1 MSEANPVA
9 SRQAP
14 RGDQTNPSTSIGGRA
29 TSQVVIVG
37 GGVIGSSIAYF
48 LRASDPSVSV
58 TVIERDPT
66 YARSSS
72 ALSAAS
78 IRQQFSTPLS
88 IQMSLFGIDFLR
100 SIGERLE
107 IDGVKPSI
115 DLHEGGYLFLA
126 TPAGETTLR
135 ENHALQRSLGAD
147 ISLLDNAGLQTRFPW
162 LNTEDLVA
170 GAYGESGEGW
180 FDGYGLVQALRK
192 KAQALGARYVADE
205 VKEIKRDGTRVTEVI
220 TAGGQTYACDVVVNA
235 AGAWSRKV
243 AQMVGIDIPVFAR
256 RRSIFNV
263 SSPARLERC
272 PLLIDPT
279 GVYFRPEGKSFIC
292 GTSPSADN
300 DPDDLPL
307 DEVDHA
313 LFDEVIWPTLAH
325 RVPQFEALRVQN
337 CWSGYYEYNVLDQN
351 AIIGHH
357 PEVDN
362 CIFAN
367 GFSGHGLQQGP
378 ATGRGVSEL
387 ILHGRY
393 TSLDLSSLSFER
405 VLENRPIVEKN
416 VV

>member
-1 MSEANPVA
+1 MS
-9 SRQAP
+9 SK
-14 RGDQTNPSTSIGGRA
+14 
-29 TSQVVIVG
+29 VVIVG

-48 LRASDPSVSV
+48 LRLSDPTVSV

-88 IQMSLFGIDFLR
+88 IQMSLFGIEFLR

-107 IDGVKPSI
+107 IGGTRPSI

-126 TPAGETTLR
+126 TAAGESTLR
-135 ENHALQRSLGAD
+135 ENHALQKRLGAD
-147 ISLLDNAGLQTRFPW
+147 ISLLDTSALQARFPW
-162 LNTEDLVA
+162 LNTDDLVA

-192 KAQALGARYVADE
+192 KAQALGARYVAAD
-205 VKEIKRDGTRVTEVI
+205 VTALQRDGNHVTQVQ
-220 TAGGQTYACDVVVNA
+220 TADGETYACDVVVNA
-235 AGAWSRKV
+235 AGAWSRRV
-243 AQMVGIDIPVFAR
+243 AQMVGIDLPVYAR

-263 SSPARLERC
+263 TSPARLERC
-272 PLLIDPT
+272 PLLIDPS
-279 GVYFRPEGKSFIC
+279 GVYFRPEGNSFLC
-292 GTSPSADN
+292 GTSPAADH

-313 LFDEVIWPTLAH
+313 LFDDVIWPTLAH

-351 AIIGHH
+351 AIIGSH
-357 PEVDN
+357 PDVDN

-378 ATGRGVSEL
+378 ATGRGISEL

-393 TSLDLSSLSFER
+393 TTLDLGSLSFAR

>member
-1 MSEANPVA
+1 
-9 SRQAP
+9 
-14 RGDQTNPSTSIGGRA
+14 
-29 TSQVVIVG
+29 
-37 GGVIGSSIAYF
+37 
-48 LRASDPSVSV
+48 
-58 TVIERDPT
+58 
-66 YARSSS
+66 
-72 ALSAAS
+72 
-78 IRQQFSTPLS
+78 
-88 IQMSLFGIDFLR
+88 
-100 SIGERLE
+100 
-107 IDGVKPSI
+107 
-115 DLHEGGYLFLA
+115 
-126 TPAGETTLR
+126 
-135 ENHALQRSLGAD
+135 
-147 ISLLDNAGLQTRFPW
+147 
-162 LNTEDLVA
+162 
-170 GAYGESGEGW
+170 
-180 FDGYGLVQALRK
+180 
-192 KAQALGARYVADE
+192 
-205 VKEIKRDGTRVTEVI
+205 
-220 TAGGQTYACDVVVNA
+220 
-235 AGAWSRKV
+235 
-243 AQMVGIDIPVFAR
+243 MVGIDIPVFAR

-263 SSPARLERC
+263 SSPARLARC

-292 GTSPSADN
+292 GTSPDANN

-357 PEVDN
+357 PDVEN

-393 TSLDLSSLSFER
+393 TTLDLSPLSFER

>member
-1 MSEANPVA
+1 MS
-9 SRQAP
+9 SR
-14 RGDQTNPSTSIGGRA
+14 I
-29 TSQVVIVG
+29 VIIG
-37 GGVIGSSIAYF
+37 GGVIGSAVAYF
-48 LRASDPSVSV
+48 LRAADPSVAV

-88 IQMSLFGIDFLR
+88 IRMSLFGIEFLR
-100 SIGERLE
+100 ELGERLA
-107 IDGVKPSI
+107 IDGARPSI

-126 TPAGETTLR
+126 TPAGEATLR
-135 ENHALQRSLGAD
+135 ENHALQLAEGAQ
-147 ISLLDNAGLQTRFPW
+147 IRYLEREALAAGFPW
-162 LNTEDLVA
+162 LNVEDLAA
-170 GAYGESGEGW
+170 GCYGERGEGW

-192 KAQALGARYVADE
+192 KAQSLGARYLASEAVDLVREGRRITHVVSADGE
-205 VKEIKRDGTRVTEVI
+205 RH
-220 TAGGQTYACDVVVNA
+220 ACDTVVNA
-235 AGAWSRKV
+235 AGAWARRIAELAGV
-243 AQMVGIDIPVFAR
+243 EIPVFAR

-272 PLLIDPT
+272 PLLIDPS
-279 GVYFRPEGKSFIC
+279 GVYFRPEGRTYLC
-292 GTSPSADN
+292 GTSPAPDR

-325 RVPQFEALRVQN
+325 RVPGFEALRVEN
-337 CWSGYYEYNVLDQN
+337 CWSGYYEYNVFDHN
-351 AIIGHH
+351 AIIGYH
-357 PEVDN
+357 PEVEN

-378 ATGRGVSEL
+378 ATGRGVGEL

-393 TSLDLSSLSFER
+393 TTLDLSELDWTR

>member
-1 MSEANPVA
+1 MS
-9 SRQAP
+9 SK
-14 RGDQTNPSTSIGGRA
+14 
-29 TSQVVIVG
+29 VVIVG

-48 LRASDPSVSV
+48 LRLSDPTVDV
-58 TVIERDPT
+58 TVIERDPS

-88 IQMSLFGIDFLR
+88 IQMSLFGIEFLR

-107 IDGVKPSI
+107 VDGARPSI

-126 TPAGETTLR
+126 TPAGEPTLR
-135 ENHALQRSLGAD
+135 ENHALQKRLGAD
-147 ISLLDNAGLQTRFPW
+147 ISLLDKNALQARFPW

-192 KAQALGARYVADE
+192 KAQALGARYLAAD
-205 VKEIKRDGTRVTEVI
+205 VTALQRDGQRI
-220 TAGGQTYACDVVVNA
+220 THVQTADGESYACDVVVNA
-235 AGAWSRKV
+235 AGAWSRRV
-243 AQMVGIDIPVFAR
+243 AQMVGIDLPVYAR

-263 SSPARLERC
+263 TSPARLERC
-272 PLLIDPT
+272 PLLIDPS
-279 GVYFRPEGKSFIC
+279 GVYFRPEGNSFIC
-292 GTSPSADN
+292 GTSPAADR

-313 LFDEVIWPTLAH
+313 LFDDVIWPTLAH

-351 AIIGHH
+351 AIIGYH
-357 PEVDN
+357 PDVAN

-393 TSLDLSSLSFER
+393 TTLDLGSLSFAR
-405 VLENRPIVEKN
+405 VIENRPIVEKN

>member
-1 MSEANPVA
+1 VS
-9 SRQAP
+9 SK
-14 RGDQTNPSTSIGGRA
+14 
-29 TSQVVIVG
+29 VVIVG

-48 LRASDPSVSV
+48 LRLSDPTVDV

-88 IQMSLFGIDFLR
+88 IQMSLFGIEFLR

-107 IDGVKPSI
+107 VDGTRPSI

-126 TPAGETTLR
+126 TPAGEPTLR
-135 ENHALQRSLGAD
+135 ENHALQKRLGAD
-147 ISLLDNAGLQTRFPW
+147 ISLLDKNALQARFPW
-162 LNTEDLVA
+162 LNTDDLVA

-192 KAQALGARYVADE
+192 KAQALGARYLAADVTALQRE
-205 VKEIKRDGTRVTEVI
+205 GRRVTHVQ
-220 TAGGQTYACDVVVNA
+220 TADGESYACDVVVNA
-235 AGAWSRKV
+235 AGAWSRRV
-243 AQMVGIDIPVFAR
+243 AQMVGLDLPVYAR

-263 SSPARLERC
+263 TSPARLERC
-272 PLLIDPT
+272 PLLIDPS
-279 GVYFRPEGKSFIC
+279 GVYFRPEGTSFIC
-292 GTSPSADN
+292 GTSPAADR

-313 LFDEVIWPTLAH
+313 LFDDVIWPTLAH

-351 AIIGHH
+351 AIIGYH
-357 PEVDN
+357 PDVEN

-393 TSLDLSSLSFER
+393 TTLDLGSLSFAR

>member
-1 MSEANPVA
+1 MA
-9 SRQAP
+9 SK
-14 RGDQTNPSTSIGGRA
+14 
-29 TSQVVIVG
+29 VVIVG
-37 GGVIGSSIAYF
+37 GGVIGSSVAYF
-48 LRASDPSVSV
+48 LRASAPDVEV

-72 ALSAAS
+72 VLSAAS

-88 IQMSLFGIDFLR
+88 VQMSLYGIEFLR

-107 IDGVKPSI
+107 VNGAKPSI

-126 TPAGETTLR
+126 TPAGEATLR
-135 ENHALQRSLGAD
+135 ANHALQRSLGAD
-147 ISLLDNAGLQTRFPW
+147 ISLLDKPQLQERFPW
-162 LNTEDLVA
+162 LNADDLAA
-170 GAYGESGEGW
+170 GAFGESGEGW

-192 KAQALGARYVADE
+192 KAQALGARYVASD
-205 VKEIKRDGTRVTEVI
+205 VTGMKREGRTVTYVLASNGER
-220 TAGGQTYACDVVVNA
+220 YACDAVVNA
-235 AGAWSRKV
+235 AGAWSSRV
-243 AQMVGIDIPVFAR
+243 AQMIGIELPVRAR

-263 SSPARLERC
+263 SSPARLAPC
-272 PLLIDPT
+272 PLLIDPG
-279 GVYFRPEGKSFIC
+279 GVYFRPEGRTYIC

-313 LFDEVIWPTLAH
+313 LFDDVIWPALAH
-325 RVPQFEALRVQN
+325 RVPGFEALRVEN

-351 AIIGHH
+351 AIIGRH
-357 PEVDN
+357 PDIDN
-362 CIFAN
+362 CLFAN

-387 ILHGRY
+387 VLHGRY
-393 TSLDLSSLSFER
+393 TTLDLSSLGWER
-405 VLENRPIVEKN
+405 VLSNRPIVEKN

>member
-1 MSEANPVA
+1 MA
-9 SRQAP
+9 SK
-14 RGDQTNPSTSIGGRA
+14 
-29 TSQVVIVG
+29 VVIVG
-37 GGVIGSSIAYF
+37 GGVIGSSVAYF
-48 LRASDPSVSV
+48 LRASDPGVQV

-88 IQMSLFGIDFLR
+88 VQMSLYGIEFLR

-107 IDGVKPSI
+107 VDGTQPSI

-126 TPAGETTLR
+126 TQAGVATLR
-135 ENHALQRSLGAD
+135 ENHALQTKLGAD
-147 ISLLDNAGLQTRFPW
+147 ISLLDQASLQQRFAW
-162 LNTEDLVA
+162 LNTGDLAA
-170 GAYGESGEGW
+170 GAFGETGEGW
-180 FDGYGLVQALRK
+180 FDGYGLVQAFRK
-192 KAQALGARYVADE
+192 KAQSLGARYVAAE
-205 VKEIKRDGTRVTEVI
+205 VVGMKLDGPCVREVL
-220 TAGGQTYACDVVVNA
+220 TSDGEKHACDMLVNA
-235 AGAWSRKV
+235 AGAWSRDI
-243 AQMVGIDIPVFAR
+243 ARMLGIDIPVYAR

-263 SSPARLERC
+263 SSPARLAAC
-272 PLLIDPT
+272 PLVIDPG
-279 GVYFRPEGKSFIC
+279 GVYFRPEGRTYIC
-292 GTSPSADN
+292 GTSPSPDN

-307 DEVDHA
+307 DQVDHA
-313 LFDEVIWPTLAH
+313 LFDDVIWPALAH
-325 RVPQFEALRVQN
+325 RVPGFEALRVEN

-351 AIIGHH
+351 AIIGAH
-357 PEVDN
+357 PDVDN
-362 CIFAN
+362 CLFAN

-393 TSLDLSSLSFER
+393 TTLDLSTLGWQR

>member
-1 MSEANPVA
+1 M
-9 SRQAP
+9 
-14 RGDQTNPSTSIGGRA
+14 TSK
-29 TSQVVIVG
+29 VVIVG
-37 GGVIGSSIAYF
+37 GGVIGSAVAYF
-48 LRASDPSVSV
+48 LRASDPSVQV

-88 IQMSLFGIDFLR
+88 VQMSLYGIAFLR

-107 IDGVKPSI
+107 VDGVQPSI

-126 TPAGETTLR
+126 TAAGVATLR
-135 ENHALQRSLGAD
+135 ENHALQTRLGAD
-147 ISLLDNAGLQTRFPW
+147 ISLLDSQRLRERFAW
-162 LNTEDLVA
+162 MNTDDLAA
-170 GAYGESGEGW
+170 GAFGESGEGW
-180 FDGYGLVQALRK
+180 FDGYGLVQAFRK
-192 KAQALGARYVADE
+192 KAQALGARYVAAD
-205 VKEIKRDGTRVTEVI
+205 VVGLKRDGRTVTHAVTSNGESH
-220 TAGGQTYACDVVVNA
+220 ACDTLVNA
-235 AGAWSRKV
+235 AGAWSRTI
-243 AQMVGIDIPVFAR
+243 AQMLGIDIPVHAR

-263 SSPARLERC
+263 SSPARLSAC
-272 PLLIDPT
+272 PLVIDPS
-279 GVYFRPEGKSFIC
+279 GVYFRPEGRTYIC

-313 LFDEVIWPTLAH
+313 LFDDVIWPTLAH
-325 RVPQFEALRVQN
+325 RVPAFEALRVEN

-351 AIIGHH
+351 AIIGYH
-357 PEVDN
+357 PDIEN

-393 TSLDLSSLSFER
+393 TTLDLSSLGWQR
-405 VLENRPIVEKN
+405 VLDNQPIVEKN

>member
-1 MSEANPVA
+1 VS
-9 SRQAP
+9 SK
-14 RGDQTNPSTSIGGRA
+14 
-29 TSQVVIVG
+29 VVIVG

-48 LRASDPSVSV
+48 LRLSDPTVGV

-88 IQMSLFGIDFLR
+88 IQMSLFGIKFLR

-107 IDGVKPSI
+107 VDGVQPSI

-135 ENHALQRSLGAD
+135 ENHALQRRLGAD
-147 ISLLDNAGLQTRFPW
+147 ISLLDKDALQARFPW

-192 KAQALGARYVADE
+192 KAQALGARYVAAD
-205 VKEIKRDGTRVTEVI
+205 VTALHRDGNHVTQVR
-220 TAGGQTYACDVVVNA
+220 TANGETYACDVVVNA

-243 AQMVGIDIPVFAR
+243 AQMVGIDLPVYAR

-263 SSPARLERC
+263 TSPARLERC
-272 PLLIDPT
+272 PLLIDPS

-292 GTSPSADN
+292 GASPSADH

-313 LFDEVIWPTLAH
+313 IFDDVIWPTLAH

-351 AIIGHH
+351 AIMGYH
-357 PEVDN
+357 PDVDN

-378 ATGRGVSEL
+378 ATGRGISEL
-387 ILHGRY
+387 ILQGRY
-393 TSLDLSSLSFER
+393 TTLDLGSLSFAR

>member
-1 MSEANPVA
+1 MS
-9 SRQAP
+9 SR
-14 RGDQTNPSTSIGGRA
+14 I
-29 TSQVVIVG
+29 VIIG
-37 GGVIGSSIAYF
+37 GGVIGSAVAYF
-48 LRASDPSVSV
+48 LRAADPSVAV

-88 IQMSLFGIDFLR
+88 IRMSLFGIAFLR
-100 SIGERLE
+100 ELGERLA
-107 IDGVKPSI
+107 IDGARPSI

-126 TPAGETTLR
+126 TPAGEATLR
-135 ENHALQRSLGAD
+135 ENHALQLAEGAQ
-147 ISLLDNAGLQTRFPW
+147 IRYLEREALAAGFPW
-162 LNTEDLVA
+162 LNVEDLAA
-170 GAYGESGEGW
+170 GCYGERGEGW

-192 KAQALGARYVADE
+192 KAQSLGARYLASEAVDLVREGRRITHVVSADGE
-205 VKEIKRDGTRVTEVI
+205 RH
-220 TAGGQTYACDVVVNA
+220 ACDTVVNA
-235 AGAWSRKV
+235 AGAWARRIAELAGV
-243 AQMVGIDIPVFAR
+243 EIPVFAR

-272 PLLIDPT
+272 PLLIDPS
-279 GVYFRPEGKSFIC
+279 GVYFRPEGRTYLC
-292 GTSPSADN
+292 GTSPASDR

-325 RVPQFEALRVQN
+325 RVPGFEALRVEN
-337 CWSGYYEYNVLDQN
+337 CWSGYYEYNVFDHN
-351 AIIGHH
+351 AIIGYH
-357 PEVDN
+357 PEVEN

-393 TSLDLSSLSFER
+393 TTLDLSELDWTR

>member
-1 MSEANPVA
+1 VKEK
-9 SRQAP
+9 
-14 RGDQTNPSTSIGGRA
+14 
-29 TSQVVIVG
+29 VVIVG

-48 LRASDPSVSV
+48 LRVSDPGVDV
-58 TVIERDPT
+58 TVVERDPS

-88 IQMSLFGIDFLR
+88 VQMSLFGIDFLR
-100 SIGERLE
+100 SIGERLAV
-107 IDGVKPSI
+107 DGTQPSI

-126 TPAGETTLR
+126 TSAGLATLR
-135 ENHALQRSLGAD
+135 DNHALQTRLGAD
-147 ISLLDNAGLQTRFPW
+147 ICLLEQHALAERFVW
-162 LNTEDLVA
+162 LNTEDLAA
-170 GAYGESGEGW
+170 GALGESGEGW

-192 KAQALGARYVADE
+192 KAQALGARYVADD
-205 VKEIKRDGTRVTEVI
+205 VTALIRDGRRVTQVM
-220 TAGGQTYACDVVVNA
+220 TASGATYPCDTVVNA
-235 AGAWSRKV
+235 AGAWSRRV
-243 AQMVGIDIPVFAR
+243 AAMLDLELPVYAR

-272 PLLIDPT
+272 PLLIDPS
-279 GVYFRPEGKSFIC
+279 GVYFRPEGQTYIC
-292 GTSPSADN
+292 GTSPGADN

-307 DEVDHA
+307 DQVDHA
-313 LFDEVIWPTLAH
+313 LFDDVIWPVLAH
-325 RVPQFEALRVQN
+325 RVPQFEALRVLHA
-337 CWSGYYEYNVLDQN
+337 WSGYYEYNVFDQN
-351 AIIGHH
+351 AIIGFH
-357 PEVDN
+357 PDVEN

-393 TSLDLSSLSFER
+393 TTLDLSMLGFDR
-405 VLENRPIVEKN
+405 VLTNRPFVEKN

>member
-1 MSEANPVA
+1 V
-9 SRQAP
+9 
-14 RGDQTNPSTSIGGRA
+14 
-29 TSQVVIVG
+29 SQKVVVVG
-37 GGVIGSSIAYF
+37 GGVIGSAVAYF
-48 LRASDPSVSV
+48 LRASDPTVDV
-58 TVIERDPT
+58 TVIERDPS

-88 IQMSLFGIDFLR
+88 VQMSLFGIEFLR
-100 SIGERLE
+100 SIGERLAV
-107 IDGVKPSI
+107 GGTRPSI

-126 TPAGETTLR
+126 TPAGVATLR
-135 ENHALQRSLGAD
+135 DNHALQTRLGAD
-147 ISLLDNAGLQTRFPW
+147 IRLLDPQALAARFPW
-162 LNTEDLVA
+162 LNTDDLAA
-170 GAYGESGEGW
+170 GSLGESGEGW

-192 KAQALGARYVADE
+192 KAQALGAHYVAYDVTALE
-205 VKEIKRDGTRVTEVI
+205 RDGRRVTQVV
-220 TAGGQTYACDVVVNA
+220 TANGAAYPCDVMVNA
-235 AGAWSRKV
+235 AGAWSRRV
-243 AQMVGIDIPVFAR
+243 AAMLDIDLPVFAR

-272 PLLIDPT
+272 PLLIDPS
-279 GVYFRPEGKSFIC
+279 GVYFRPEGQTYIC
-292 GTSPSADN
+292 GTSPGADN

-307 DEVDHA
+307 DDVDHA

-325 RVPQFEALRVQN
+325 RVPQFEALRVLHA
-337 CWSGYYEYNVLDQN
+337 WSGYYEYNVFDQN
-351 AIIGHH
+351 AIIGLHAD
-357 PEVDN
+357 VDN

-393 TSLDLSSLSFER
+393 TTLDLSMLGFER
-405 VLENRPIVEKN
+405 VLANRPVVERN

>member
-1 MSEANPVA
+1 MSALNPVA
-9 SRQAP
+9 VRQVP
-14 RGDQTNPSTSIGGRA
+14 RGDQENTAASRRSAG
-29 TSQVVIVG
+29 SSKVVIVG

-48 LRASDPSVSV
+48 LRVSDPTVSV

-88 IQMSLFGIDFLR
+88 IQMSLFGIEFLR

-107 IDGVKPSI
+107 IDGVRPSI

-126 TPAGETTLR
+126 TPAGEATLR
-135 ENHALQRSLGAD
+135 ENHALQTRLGAD
-147 ISLLDNAGLQTRFPW
+147 ISLLDKASLQTRFPW

-192 KAQALGARYVADE
+192 KAQALGARYVADD
-205 VKEIKRDGTRVTEVI
+205 VTSLHRDGARVTEVV
-220 TAGGQTYACDVVVNA
+220 TASGETYPCDVMVNA

-243 AQMVGIDIPVFAR
+243 AGMVGIDIPVFAR

-263 SSPARLERC
+263 SSPAQLERC
-272 PLLIDPT
+272 PLLIDPS

-292 GTSPSADN
+292 GTSPDGNN

-357 PEVDN
+357 PNVEN

-393 TSLDLSSLSFER
+393 STLDLSSLNFER

>member
-1 MSEANPVA
+1 MSADPLRLEWHV
-9 SRQAP
+9 S
-14 RGDQTNPSTSIGGRA
+14 SK
-29 TSQVVIVG
+29 VVIVG

-48 LRASDPSVSV
+48 LRLSDPTVSV
-58 TVIERDPT
+58 TVIERDPAYT
-66 YARSSS
+66 RSSS

-88 IQMSLFGIDFLR
+88 IQMSLYGIEFLR

-107 IDGVKPSI
+107 VDGAKPSI

-126 TPAGETTLR
+126 TPSGEATLR
-135 ENHALQRSLGAD
+135 ENHALQKSLGAD
-147 ISLLDNAGLQTRFPW
+147 ITLLDKPSLGARFPW
-162 LNTEDLVA
+162 LNTDDLSA
-170 GAYGESGEGW
+170 GAFGETGEGW

-192 KAQALGARYVADE
+192 KAQALGARYIAD
-205 VKEIKRDGTRVTEVI
+205 DVTALNREGRRI
-220 TAGGQTYACDVVVNA
+220 TGVVTSRGETYACDVVVNA
-235 AGAWSRKV
+235 AGAWARRV
-243 AQMVGIDIPVFAR
+243 ASMAGIEIPVFAR

-263 SSPARLERC
+263 SSPAKLERC

-279 GVYFRPEGKSFIC
+279 GVYFRPEGATFIC
-292 GTSPSADN
+292 GTSPSPDS

-313 LFDEVIWPTLAH
+313 LFDDVIWPTLAH
-325 RVPQFEALRVQN
+325 RVPQFEALRVEH
-337 CWSGYYEYNVLDQN
+337 CWSGYYEYNVFDQN

-357 PEVDN
+357 PDVDN

-387 ILHGRY
+387 ILRGRY
-393 TSLDLSSLSFER
+393 VTLDLSALGFDR

>member
-1 MSEANPVA
+1 MS
-9 SRQAP
+9 SK
-14 RGDQTNPSTSIGGRA
+14 
-29 TSQVVIVG
+29 VVIVG

-48 LRASDPSVSV
+48 LRLSDPTVGV

-88 IQMSLFGIDFLR
+88 IQMSLFGIEFLR

-107 IDGVKPSI
+107 VDGTRPSI

-126 TPAGETTLR
+126 TPAGEATLR
-135 ENHALQRSLGAD
+135 ENHALQKSLGAD
-147 ISLLDNAGLQTRFPW
+147 ISLLDTHGLQTRFPW
-162 LNTEDLVA
+162 LNTDDLVA

-192 KAQALGARYVADE
+192 KAQALGARYVAADVTALHRE
-205 VKEIKRDGTRVTEVI
+205 GNRVTQVQ
-220 TAGGQTYACDVVVNA
+220 TADGETYACDVVVNA

-243 AQMVGIDIPVFAR
+243 AQMVGIDLPVYAR

-263 SSPARLERC
+263 TSPAKLERC
-272 PLLIDPT
+272 PLLIDPS
-279 GVYFRPEGKSFIC
+279 GVYFRPEGNSYIC

-307 DEVDHA
+307 DEVDHV
-313 LFDEVIWPTLAH
+313 LFDDVIWPTLAN

-357 PEVDN
+357 PDIDN

-378 ATGRGVSEL
+378 ATGRGISEL
-387 ILHGRY
+387 VLHGRY
-393 TSLDLSSLSFER
+393 ATLDLSSLSFTR
-405 VLENRPIVEKN
+405 VLENRPIIEKN

>member
-1 MSEANPVA
+1 MA
-9 SRQAP
+9 
-14 RGDQTNPSTSIGGRA
+14 
-29 TSQVVIVG
+29 SQVVIVG
-37 GGVIGSSIAYF
+37 GGVIGSSVAYF
-48 LRASDPSVSV
+48 LRASDPTVQV

-88 IQMSLFGIDFLR
+88 VRMSLFGIEFLR

-107 IDGVKPSI
+107 VNGERPSI

-126 TPAGETTLR
+126 TAQGEATLR
-135 ENHALQRSLGAD
+135 ENHTLQRGLGAD
-147 ISLLDNAGLQTRFPW
+147 ISLLDAAQLRARFPW
-162 LNTEDLVA
+162 LNTEDLAA
-170 GAYGESGEGW
+170 GAFGESGEGW
-180 FDGYGLVQALRK
+180 FDGYGLVQALRR
-192 KAQALGARYVADE
+192 KAQALGARYVA
-205 VKEIKRDGTRVTEVI
+205 TEVVGI
-220 TAGGQTYACDVVVNA
+220 EREGRRATAVRAANGETYPCDVVVNA
-235 AGAWSRKV
+235 AGAWSRGV
-243 AQMVGIDIPVFAR
+243 AAMLGIDIPVHAR

-263 SSPARLERC
+263 SSPAKLERA
-272 PLLIDPT
+272 PLLIDPS
-279 GVYFRPEGKSFIC
+279 GVYFRPEGRTYIC

-313 LFDEVIWPTLAH
+313 LFDDVIWPALAH
-325 RVPQFEALRVQN
+325 RVPAFEALRVEH

-351 AIIGHH
+351 AIIGCH
-357 PEVDN
+357 PDVEN

-378 ATGRGVSEL
+378 ATGRGASEL
-387 ILHGRY
+387 ILLGRY
-393 TSLDLSSLSFER
+393 ETLDLSPLDWTR
-405 VLENRPIVEKN
+405 VLEGRPIVEKN

>member
-1 MSEANPVA
+1 MS
-9 SRQAP
+9 SK
-14 RGDQTNPSTSIGGRA
+14 
-29 TSQVVIVG
+29 VVVVG

-48 LRASDPSVSV
+48 LRLSDPTVSV
-58 TVIERDPT
+58 TVIERDPAYT
-66 YARSSS
+66 RSSS

-88 IQMSLFGIDFLR
+88 IQMSLYGIEFLR
-100 SIGERLE
+100 SIGERLKV
-107 IDGVKPSI
+107 DGAKPSI

-126 TPAGETTLR
+126 TPSGEATLR
-135 ENHALQRSLGAD
+135 ENHALQKRLGADITLLDKRSLGA
-147 ISLLDNAGLQTRFPW
+147 RFPW
-162 LNTEDLVA
+162 LNTDDLSA
-170 GAYGESGEGW
+170 GAFGESGEGW

-192 KAQALGARYVADE
+192 KAQALGARYIAD
-205 VKEIKRDGTRVTEVI
+205 DVTALNREGRRI
-220 TAGGQTYACDVVVNA
+220 TGVVTSRGETYACDVIVNA
-235 AGAWSRKV
+235 AGAWARRV
-243 AQMVGIDIPVFAR
+243 ASMAGIDIPVFAR

-279 GVYFRPEGKSFIC
+279 GVYFRPEGATFIC
-292 GTSPSADN
+292 GTSPSPDK

-313 LFDEVIWPTLAH
+313 LFDDVIWPTLAH
-325 RVPQFEALRVQN
+325 RVPQFEALRVEH
-337 CWSGYYEYNVLDQN
+337 CWSGYYEYNVFDQN

-357 PEVDN
+357 PDVDN

-393 TSLDLSSLSFER
+393 VTLDLSALGFDR
-405 VLENRPIVEKN
+405 VLENRPFVEKN

>member
-1 MSEANPVA
+1 M
-9 SRQAP
+9 
-14 RGDQTNPSTSIGGRA
+14 
-29 TSQVVIVG
+29 IVG

-48 LRASDPSVSV
+48 LRLSDPTVSV

-88 IQMSLFGIDFLR
+88 IQMSLYGIEFLR

-107 IDGVKPSI
+107 VDGTRPSI

-126 TPAGETTLR
+126 TPAGESTLR
-135 ENHALQRSLGAD
+135 ENHALQKKLGAD
-147 ISLLDNAGLQTRFPW
+147 ISLLDTSALQARFPW
-162 LNTEDLVA
+162 LNTDDLVA

-192 KAQALGARYVADE
+192 KAQALGARYIAADVAA
-205 VKEIKRDGTRVTEVI
+205 VRRTGNRVTQVQ
-220 TAGGQTYACDVVVNA
+220 TANGETYACDVVVNA
-235 AGAWSRKV
+235 AGAWSRRV
-243 AQMVGIDIPVFAR
+243 AQMVGIDLPVHAR

-272 PLLIDPT
+272 PLLIDPS
-279 GVYFRPEGKSFIC
+279 GVYFRPEGNAYIC
-292 GTSPSADN
+292 GTSPAADR

-313 LFDEVIWPTLAH
+313 LFDDVIWPTLAH

-351 AIIGHH
+351 AIIGYH
-357 PEVDN
+357 PDVDN

-378 ATGRGVSEL
+378 ATGRGISEL

-393 TSLDLSSLSFER
+393 TTLDLGSLSFAR
-405 VLENRPIVEKN
+405 VLDNRPIVEKN

>member
-1 MSEANPVA
+1 MS
-9 SRQAP
+9 SR
-14 RGDQTNPSTSIGGRA
+14 I
-29 TSQVVIVG
+29 VIIG
-37 GGVIGSSIAYF
+37 GGVIGSAVAYF
-48 LRASDPSVSV
+48 LRAADPSVAV

-88 IQMSLFGIDFLR
+88 IRMSLFGIAFLR
-100 SIGERLE
+100 ELGERLA
-107 IDGVKPSI
+107 IDGARPSI

-126 TPAGETTLR
+126 TPAGEATLR
-135 ENHALQRSLGAD
+135 ENHALQLGEGAQ
-147 ISLLDNAGLQTRFPW
+147 IRYLEREALAAGFPW
-162 LNTEDLVA
+162 LNVEDLAA
-170 GAYGESGEGW
+170 GCYGERGEGW

-192 KAQALGARYVADE
+192 KAQSLGARYLASEAVDLVREGRRITHVVSADGE
-205 VKEIKRDGTRVTEVI
+205 RH
-220 TAGGQTYACDVVVNA
+220 ACDTVVNA
-235 AGAWSRKV
+235 AGAWARRIAELAGV
-243 AQMVGIDIPVFAR
+243 EIPVFAR

-272 PLLIDPT
+272 PLLIDPS
-279 GVYFRPEGKSFIC
+279 GVYFRPEGRTYLC
-292 GTSPSADN
+292 GTSPAPDR

-325 RVPQFEALRVQN
+325 RVPGFEALRVEN
-337 CWSGYYEYNVLDQN
+337 CWSGYYEYNVFDHN
-351 AIIGHH
+351 AIIGYH
-357 PEVDN
+357 PEVEN

-393 TSLDLSSLSFER
+393 TTLDLSELDWTR

>member
-1 MSEANPVA
+1 MS
-9 SRQAP
+9 SK
-14 RGDQTNPSTSIGGRA
+14 
-29 TSQVVIVG
+29 VVVVG

-88 IQMSLFGIDFLR
+88 IQMSLYGIEFLR
-100 SIGERLE
+100 SIGVRLE
-107 IDGVKPSI
+107 VGGAQPSI

-126 TPAGETTLR
+126 TPAGLDTLR
-135 ENHALQRSLGAD
+135 ENHALQKSLGAD
-147 ISLLDNAGLQTRFPW
+147 ISLLDRAALQARFPW

-192 KAQALGARYVADE
+192 KAQSLGARYVASD
-205 VKEIKRDGTRVTEVI
+205 VTALRRDGRRVTQVV
-220 TAGGQTYACDVVVNA
+220 TADGETYDCDVVVNA
-235 AGAWSRKV
+235 AGPWARRIADMAGV
-243 AQMVGIDIPVFAR
+243 DLPVFAR

-263 SSPARLERC
+263 SSPARLEHC

-279 GVYFRPEGKSFIC
+279 GVYFRPEGKTYIC
-292 GTSPSADN
+292 GTSPAADN

-313 LFDEVIWPTLAH
+313 IFDDVIWPTLAN
-325 RVPQFEALRVQN
+325 RVPEFEALRVEN

-357 PEVDN
+357 PDVDN

-393 TSLDLSSLSFER
+393 TTLDLSSLSFAR
-405 VLENRPIVEKN
+405 VLENRPIIEKN

>member
-1 MSEANPVA
+1 MS
-9 SRQAP
+9 SK
-14 RGDQTNPSTSIGGRA
+14 
-29 TSQVVIVG
+29 VVIVG

-48 LRASDPSVSV
+48 LRLSDPTVSV
-58 TVIERDPT
+58 TVIERDPS

-88 IQMSLFGIDFLR
+88 IQMSLFGIEFLR
-100 SIGERLE
+100 AIGERLE
-107 IDGVKPSI
+107 IDGAKPSI

-126 TPAGETTLR
+126 TPAGDTTLR
-135 ENHALQRSLGAD
+135 ENHALQKSLGAD
-147 ISLLDNAGLQTRFPW
+147 ISLLDRIELQTRFPW
-162 LNTEDLVA
+162 LNTEDLAA

-192 KAQALGARYVADE
+192 KAQSLGARYVAAD
-205 VKEIKRDGTRVTEVI
+205 VTAIHRDGKRVTQVQ
-220 TAGGQTYACDVVVNA
+220 TANGESYPCDVVVNA
-235 AGAWSRKV
+235 AGAWSRRV
-243 AQMVGIDIPVFAR
+243 AEMVGIDIPVYAR

-263 SSPARLERC
+263 TSPGQLERC
-272 PLLIDPT
+272 PLLIDPS
-279 GVYFRPEGKSFIC
+279 GVYFRPEGRSFIC
-292 GTSPSADN
+292 GTSPSPEN

-313 LFDEVIWPTLAH
+313 LFDDVIWPTLAH

-351 AIIGHH
+351 AIIGYH
-357 PEVDN
+357 PDVDN

-378 ATGRGVSEL
+378 ATGRGISEL
-387 ILHGRY
+387 ILQGRY
-393 TSLDLSSLSFER
+393 TSLDLGSLSFTR

>member
-1 MSEANPVA
+1 MS
-9 SRQAP
+9 SR
-14 RGDQTNPSTSIGGRA
+14 I
-29 TSQVVIVG
+29 VIIG
-37 GGVIGSSIAYF
+37 GGVIGSAVAYF
-48 LRASDPSVSV
+48 LRAADPSVAV

-88 IQMSLFGIDFLR
+88 IRMSLFGIAFLR
-100 SIGERLE
+100 ELGERLA
-107 IDGVKPSI
+107 IDGARPSI

-126 TPAGETTLR
+126 TPAGEATLR
-135 ENHALQRSLGAD
+135 ENHALQLAEGAQ
-147 ISLLDNAGLQTRFPW
+147 IRYLEREALAAGFPW
-162 LNTEDLVA
+162 LNVEDLAA
-170 GAYGESGEGW
+170 GCHGERGEGW

-192 KAQALGARYVADE
+192 KAQSLGARYLASEAVDLAREGRRITHVVSADGE
-205 VKEIKRDGTRVTEVI
+205 RH
-220 TAGGQTYACDVVVNA
+220 ACDTVVNA
-235 AGAWSRKV
+235 AGAWARRIAELAGV
-243 AQMVGIDIPVFAR
+243 EIPVFAR

-272 PLLIDPT
+272 PLLIDPS
-279 GVYFRPEGKSFIC
+279 GVYFRPEGRTYLC
-292 GTSPSADN
+292 GTSPAPDR

-325 RVPQFEALRVQN
+325 RVPGFEALRVEN
-337 CWSGYYEYNVLDQN
+337 CWSGYYEYNVFDHN
-351 AIIGHH
+351 AIIGYH
-357 PEVDN
+357 PEVEN

-393 TSLDLSSLSFER
+393 TTLDLSELDWTR